1 MRGPSNLTSGKSPGR
16 RWRIAPGSI
25 KAYVVAILLVVVATA
40 LRLAFGLLTT
50 QIQAFTTFYPAV
62 LFATLA
68 GGVGPGTLAAVLSG
82 IICWLFFLPPFTEL
96 LPLSVGDEI
105 NLLTFLITSAVIVWA
120 TDHYRSLANR
130 LKDEENLRK
139 LAVEELAHR
148 LKNKVA
154 TIQSIIAF
162 NLSDHSEAK
171 DKISGALAA
180 LMATDDLISAAQSRG
195 ADIRDILSAELKPYD
210 LSRVAMSGENLLLPA
225 KFALMFAL
233 LIHEL
238 ATNAAK
244 YGSLSKSTGKLS
256 IDWAFED
263 DRLSLVWRETDGPPV
278 NPPSGGGFGTKLFQ
292 RALGQFG
299 GGLHKDFAPTGLVCK
314 LNVAIPENGNAVLT
328 EKLRELR

>member
-1 MRGPSNLTSGKSPGR
+1 MRGQSNLTSGKSQGR

-25 KAYVVAILLVVVATA
+25 KAYALAILLVVVATA
-40 LRLAFGLLTT
+40 LRWAFGLLTT
-50 QIQAFTTFYPAV
+50 QIQAFATFYPAV

-68 GGVGPGTLAAVLSG
+68 GGVGPGTLAVVLSG
-82 IICWLFFLPPFTEL
+82 TICWLFFLPPFTDL
-96 LPLSVGDEI
+96 LPLSVGDKI
-105 NLLTFLITSAVIVWA
+105 NLLTFLIASGVIVWA

-130 LKDEENLRK
+130 LKDEEILRK

-162 NLSDHSEAK
+162 SLSDQPEAK

-180 LMATDDLISAAQSRG
+180 LMATDDLISAAQGRG
-195 ADIRDILSAELKPYD
+195 ADIREILSAELKPYD
-210 LSRVAMSGENLLLPA
+210 LSRVAMSGDNLLLPA

-278 NPPSGGGFGTKLFQ
+278 NPPSDSGFGTRLFQ
-292 RALGQFG
+292 RALEQFG
-299 GGLHKDFAPTGLVCK
+299 GDLHEDFAPTGLVCK
-314 LNVAIPENGNAVLT
+314 LNVVIPENGNVVPT
-328 EKLRELR
+328 KKLRELS